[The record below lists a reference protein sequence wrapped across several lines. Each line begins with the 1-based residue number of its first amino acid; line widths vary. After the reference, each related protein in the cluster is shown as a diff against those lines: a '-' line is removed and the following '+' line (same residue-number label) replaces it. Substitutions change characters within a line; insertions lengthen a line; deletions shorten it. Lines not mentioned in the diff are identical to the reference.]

1 MVETV
6 VTAGFELVD
15 GPGCGAST
23 GGEVDDEAD
32 ADVVPVSKGE

>member
-15 GPGCGAST
+15 GSA

-32 ADVVPVSKGE
+32 TDIVPVSKGE